1 MSIPSRASST
11 ASRAKAAGKGLVWD
25 LVRHRTISLP
35 PSHQAAGRVLLSY
48 ITAPFS
54 SDFKDGSANHSNL
67 WECSEIARIF
77 QGMGYAVDVIDWDD
91 SDFVPKRG
99 YDILIDIHGNMERL
113 APLVEERCLKVLHVT
128 GSHWLH
134 QNRAEYE
141 RLESIRQRRG
151 VSLRP
156 RRQVQPVWGIEAADC
171 ATVLG
176 NDTTLETW
184 KYAGKRMFRIPA
196 TSPICPKLNPGKDF
210 SACKNR
216 FVWLGSSGMALKGL
230 DLVLEAFAGMPDMH
244 LTVCGPVDAE
254 EDFAR
259 AYGEELKRSGNIE
272 SVGWVDVFSDGFH
285 SIADG
290 AVGMVYPSASEGAS
304 IAVLTCT
311 SAGLIPIA
319 TNQSGI
325 DISPFGTVL
334 RDASV
339 KSVQDAVKGLSR
351 LGPDELRSR
360 AAQAHS
366 FVNERHSRKAFT
378 EAYSAAA
385 REMVRM
391 ASERK

>member
-1 MSIPSRASST
+1 MPSRASST
-11 ASRAKAAGKGLVWD
+11 VSRAKAAGKGLVWD
-25 LVRHRTISLP
+25 LVRHKTVSLP
-35 PSHQAAGRVLLSY
+35 PSGQARGRVLLSY

-54 SDFKDGSANHSNL
+54 SSPKDGPANHSNL
-67 WECSEIARIF
+67 WECSEIARTF

-91 SDFVPKRG
+91 SAFVPSKE
-99 YDILIDIHGNMERL
+99 YDIFIDIHANMERL
-113 APLVEERCLKVLHVT
+113 DPLVGARCLKVLHVT

-134 QNRAEYE
+134 QNRAEYG

-176 NDTTLETW
+176 NDTTTGTW

-196 TSPICPKLNPGKDF
+196 TSPIYPEMNPGKDF

-216 FVWLGSSGMALKGL
+216 FVWLGSSGLALKGL
-230 DLVLEAFAGMPDMH
+230 DLALEAFAGMPDMH
-244 LTVCGPVDAE
+244 LTVCGPVGAE

-259 AYGEELKRSGNIE
+259 AYGKELEHSYNIE
-272 SVGWVDVFSDGFH
+272 SVGWVDVFSDRFR

-304 IAVLTCT
+304 IAVLTCM

-319 TNQSGI
+319 TPQSGI
-325 DISPFGTVL
+325 DISPSGTVL

-339 KSVQDAVKGLSR
+339 GSVQEAVRALSR
-351 LGPDELRSR
+351 LSPDELRSR
-360 AAQAHS
+360 ATQARS

-378 EAYSAAA
+378 EAYSGAA